1 MKTIALLLLVLC
13 LASCGHTRGTR
24 VSTIQGEA
32 VDEPWL
38 LMVGGDAVSAKVI
51 GCHDGDTI
59 KVLLRGKPTS
69 IRLEG
74 IDAPEL
80 GQPYGRNSREA
91 LASMVLG
98 REVVIRKSRTPDR
111 YGRTIGR
118 VFILPSISGMTAEV
132 NLKMIRQGLAW
143 YFLAGHKDMELAEAE
158 QDART
163 ARIGLWAD
171 RRPTPPWVWRK
182 IKR

>member
-1 MKTIALLLLVLC
+1 MKTIAILLVALC
-13 LASCGHTRGTR
+13 LASCGHTSRNRASGSVQNSR
-24 VSTIQGEA
+24 VA
-32 VDEPWL
+32 HV
-38 LMVGGDAVSAKVI
+38 VSAKVI

-80 GQPYGRNSREA
+80 GQPFGRNAREA
-91 LASMVLG
+91 LASLVFG
-98 REVVIRKSRTPDR
+98 REIVIRTSKAPDR

-118 VFILPSISGMTAEV
+118 VYVHPSNSGLTADA
-132 NLKMIRQGLAW
+132 NLSMIRQGLAW
-143 YFLAGHKDMELAEAE
+143 YFAAGRKDMELAEAE
-158 QDART
+158 QNARA

-171 RRPTPPWVWRK
+171 HWPTPPWVWRK
-182 IKR
+182 TRS